1 MYYVGYIKNYAS
13 RSKKRQPNRRLLALM
28 KKMVESPRALS
39 PNYNF
44 NVKHSLIDILFYAM
58 TISMEPN

>member
-1 MYYVGYIKNYAS
+1 MYSLGYIKNYAS
-13 RSKKRQPNRRLLALM
+13 RSRKRQPNRRLMALM
-28 KKMVESPRALS
+28 KKMVELPRALS

-44 NVKHSLIDILFYAM
+44 NVKHSSIDILFYIM